1 MPCYT
6 WPKHTWIGIF
16 IFLYGGDCQM
26 HQQNCSMFS
35 SSLRF
40 IHVEGCRTFCGLK
53 WISSVTLWSGAT
65 TPDATPELTRG
76 LLRLSFNVPIMTRAT
91 VKINR
96 IKATNYLRPASPKGP
111 SSTSTHSVRSYT
123 TAGPRIVR
131 ETRIAPQHHCNAFI
145 LGSPFAF
152 EIPWSK
158 LRINPGGGNR
168 NSQV

>member
-26 HQQNCSMFS
+26 HQMHCSMFS
-35 SSLRF
+35 SSLRL
-40 IHVEGCRTFCGLK
+40 IHMERCRTFCGLK
-53 WISSVTLWSGAT
+53 GISSVTLWSGAT

-96 IKATNYLRPASPKGP
+96 IKATTYSYDQPAQRAPIPRPPTQFGA
-111 SSTSTHSVRSYT
+111 T
-123 TAGPRIVR
+123 PRPGIESEGKR
-131 ETRIAPQHHCNAFI
+131 KLHCNTIAMHSFSVPPC
-145 LGSPFAF
+145 L
-152 EIPWSK
+152 
-158 LRINPGGGNR
+158 R
-168 NSQV
+168 NSMI